1 MGEKR
6 IVFRISDCL
15 NCGYSYKIIKNVRSA
30 KATILNLSSMGLM
43 MITKEFLK
51 PKKELEIT
59 IGKPLG
65 PLTLTAEVLS
75 SKLDWYVTDKNKD
88 MFFTTHVAFKNISSA
103 KRIQVVQ
110 CIYSC
115 KAERRRARMGRLKFK

>member
-30 KATILNLSSMGLM
+30 KAAILNLSSMGLM

-75 SKLDWYVTDKNKD
+75 SKLGRYVTDKNKD
-88 MFFTTHVAFKNISSA
+88 MFLPHTLLLKIFLLLKGFKLFSVYIAVKPNA
-103 KRIQVVQ
+103 
-110 CIYSC
+110 
-115 KAERRRARMGRLKFK
+115 AGPAWGG